1 MPCMTFSIYFRN
13 HALRLS
19 EQLQGDMIYVP
30 HNIFRQL
37 NLHSPDVCMVS
48 LVCMAYSFLQRKKDA
63 PYRKHPSLYNFSLS
77 SLKYLF
83 LIFPAIPYYRNNIK
97 CIGIIQPQ
105 LSEQY
110 TMPTVTYLLS
120 VYSSLAIIA

>member
-1 MPCMTFSIYFRN
+1 
-13 HALRLS
+13 
-19 EQLQGDMIYVP
+19 MIYVP

-48 LVCMAYSFLQRKKDA
+48 LVYMAYSFLQRKKDA

-105 LSEQY
+105 LLEQY
-110 TMPTVTYLLS
+110 TKPTVTYHLS